1 MCRRSPALAPQR
13 VQLCAQAVLD
23 PSGSGTCSVQR
34 AQLRAQAVLDPS
46 GVPKTAMPVGCSAF
60 RSGCWT
66 ETAGETHKLR
76 TGCLRTC
83 RQCPHWR
90 GFTPWSCKVAYGTRS
105 IPAAWCAHGC
115 SKELSRE
122 AAEQVFV
129 CPLAAELWRRYG
141 TELFWSGHAL
151 YELRHLLAL
160 VQRLYPSVR
169 LALGPA

>member
-1 MCRRSPALAPQR
+1 MPALAR
-13 VQLCAQAVLD
+13 LHTLVLQGGVWNEKY
-23 PSGSGTCSVQR
+23 PS
-34 AQLRAQAVLDPS
+34 
-46 GVPKTAMPVGCSAF
+46 
-60 RSGCWT
+60 
-66 ETAGETHKLR
+66 
-76 TGCLRTC
+76 CLV
-83 RQCPHWR
+83 CP
-90 GFTPWSCKVAYGTRS
+90 
-105 IPAAWCAHGC
+105 
-115 SKELSRE
+115 KELSRE